1 MIGCVYAFAD
11 VARRQGKRIEPAL
24 LKKQGGLPSTT
35 MLRHRDGEF
44 TAEEKKPFADN
55 VVGVRR
61 FRREMG
67 K

>member
-1 MIGCVYAFAD
+1 
-11 VARRQGKRIEPAL
+11 
-24 LKKQGGLPSTT
+24 

-44 TAEEKKPFADN
+44 TAEEKKRFAYN

-61 FRREMG
+61 CRREMG